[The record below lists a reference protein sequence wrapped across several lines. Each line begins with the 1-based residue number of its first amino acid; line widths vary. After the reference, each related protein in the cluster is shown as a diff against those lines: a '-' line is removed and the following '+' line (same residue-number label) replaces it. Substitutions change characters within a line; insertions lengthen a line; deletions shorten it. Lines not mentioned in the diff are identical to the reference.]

1 MPFTDVGLETAKS
14 SLTFEIIEEEKT
26 VGDVSEQSLLSY
38 YRDVTQT
45 YNKWVKYKS
54 ENARL
59 SSTCPGQVS
68 CKKAIVLNLFLFSIL
83 YL

>member
-45 YNKWVKYKS
+45 YNK
-54 ENARL
+54 
-59 SSTCPGQVS
+59 
-68 CKKAIVLNLFLFSIL
+68 
-83 YL
+83 